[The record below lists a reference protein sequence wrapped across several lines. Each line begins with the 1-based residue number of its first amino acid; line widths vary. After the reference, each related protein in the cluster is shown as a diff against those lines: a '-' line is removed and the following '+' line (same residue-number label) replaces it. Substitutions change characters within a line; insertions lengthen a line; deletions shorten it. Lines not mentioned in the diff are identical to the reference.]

1 MLNRILTAV
10 DTSLAALAI
19 LALPLM
25 PAHADGTR
33 STSCVGS
40 YGAFSCVT
48 KWHRDRKDANV
59 VIAKPDPLEQ
69 AESKAKD
76 VKDVIGKP
84 DPQEQAESKAR
95 ERRWLARCRPVEH
108 QDEYGV
114 MRYVY
119 AAPGCEFGRYQ

>member
-10 DTSLAALAI
+10 ATSLAALAI

-33 STSCVGS
+33 STSCVRS

-48 KWHRDRKDANV
+48 NWHRDRKDAND
-59 VIAKPDPLEQ
+59 VIA
-69 AESKAKD
+69 
-76 VKDVIGKP
+76 KP

-95 ERRWLARCRPVEH
+95 EQRWLATCRPVVH